1 MPAGAKLQGRREL
14 LMRATAAS
22 SNMDQAALTRLLP
35 MCMLSSSAWVGD
47 GRAVSMGSSV
57 PCTPSSCSSSSSP
70 SSSSE
75 ACVFRALRSLPA
87 SEPCWTAVDIN
98 LEGSKEVWR
107 ALSEPDRVVP
117 W

>member
-1 MPAGAKLQGRREL
+1 
-14 LMRATAAS
+14 
-22 SNMDQAALTRLLP
+22 

-47 GRAVSMGSSV
+47 GRAVSRGSSGLRAS
-57 PCTPSSCSSSSSP
+57 PSCSSSSSN
-70 SSSSE
+70 E

-98 LEGSKEVWR
+98 FEGSKEIWR

-117 W
+117 WYPGKPAGHQIV